1 MNHQLQTRAL
11 GRFLISVMGADWGH
25 TGRMNQWNQNK
36 IYISKKQKRHRN
48 LSLLWMSPTD
58 YALLDPISPTSC
70 SPSQS
75 SFPWHW
81 WSQQP
86 FISSPGLQFQTYFPL
101 AQRTKLLS
109 HSIMLEWEKRI
120 VRHQPNWCKCQ
131 LWFKNSPI
139 IGKLS
144 FSLISSSWAPK
155 GSRIIIYK
163 SNHLQD
169 LTVSTFQHAQLW
181 SKYWFSALCFA
192 FRLPALSDGVFQ
204 RWKPTTHP

>member
-1 MNHQLQTRAL
+1 MQIRGL

-36 IYISKKQKRHRN
+36 IYINTSKKMHRN
-48 LSLLWMSPTD
+48 LSLLWTSPAD
-58 YALLDPISPTSC
+58 CALLDPISPASC
-70 SPSQS
+70 FTSQS
-75 SFPWHW
+75 SFPSHW

-86 FISSPGLQFQTYFPL
+86 FIFSPGLQFQTYFPL
-101 AQRTKLLS
+101 VQRTTLLS
-109 HSIMLEWEKRI
+109 HSIMLEWGKRN
-120 VRHQPNWCKCQ
+120 VPHQPNWCKCQ
-131 LWFKNSPI
+131 LWFENSPI

-163 SNHLQD
+163 NNHLKD

-181 SKYWFSALCFA
+181 SKYWFSAVSFA
-192 FRLPALSDGVFQ
+192 FRLPPVSAGVLQ
-204 RWKPTTHP
+204 HWKPTTHP